1 MFHCNKINWELHQ
14 QSKNQAEKKSDLK
27 SHFQLNLVRE
37 VSDDTMSAKKANGCP
52 DANYQVN
59 YWKQYSHTTDSISA
73 KTPKASY
80 EKSGFM
86 LNKIS
91 RTSFISDISA
101 ISSLIGAHILM
112 SWSIPLVARTE
123 SKRHSSWKF

>member
-1 MFHCNKINWELHQ
+1 MTRCLPKRLTVGQ
-14 QSKNQAEKKSDLK
+14 MQTA
-27 SHFQLNLVRE
+27 R
-37 VSDDTMSAKKANGCP
+37 
-52 DANYQVN
+52 
-59 YWKQYSHTTDSISA
+59 KQYSHRTDSISA

-86 LNKIS
+86 LNEIS

-123 SKRHSSWKF
+123 SKRHSSWNF